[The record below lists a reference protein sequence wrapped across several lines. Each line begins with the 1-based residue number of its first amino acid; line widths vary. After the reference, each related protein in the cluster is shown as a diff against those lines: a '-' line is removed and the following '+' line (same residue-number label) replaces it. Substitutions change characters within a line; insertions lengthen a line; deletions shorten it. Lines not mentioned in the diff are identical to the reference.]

1 MLYAHDRC
9 LTVKATGIAARPKTT
24 QIMVILLKKKKEGK
38 KTKKK

>member
-24 QIMVILLKKKKEGK
+24 QIMVILLKKKEGK